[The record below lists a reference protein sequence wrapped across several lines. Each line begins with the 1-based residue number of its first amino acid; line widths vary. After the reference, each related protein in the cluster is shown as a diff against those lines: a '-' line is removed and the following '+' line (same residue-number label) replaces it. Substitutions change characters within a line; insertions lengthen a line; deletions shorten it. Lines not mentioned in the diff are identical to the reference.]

1 MTRPSRVVVDKQ
13 ALRHN
18 LQRVKQL
25 APRSRVM
32 AIIKADAYGHG
43 IVRVA
48 KTLAA
53 ADAFGVACLEE
64 AQQLREAGVKND
76 IVMLE
81 GPHKAQD
88 LPQIAQL
95 KLDIVIHNAHQVDMI
110 EKISLDVPLQC
121 WAKIDTGMHRLGFS
135 PQEFPDVLRRLQACK
150 TIKPTLRLMTHL
162 ATANEQQHPLT
173 GKQLDSFSQLCGDIA
188 LEKTIAN
195 SAAVLNLP
203 QSHFDW
209 VRPGLMLYGVSPMV
223 DSMAS
228 DHGLKP
234 VMTLESEII
243 AIQHLRTGEP
253 VGYGATWNCPEDMPV
268 GIVAAGYGDGFPRHA
283 RSGTP
288 VLVND
293 VRCALVGRA
302 SMDMLTID
310 LRNQPD
316 ARIGDRVVL
325 WGENLPIEEV
335 AQHADTIPYE
345 LLCGVHKRLSCI
357 ERG

>member
-25 APRSRVM
+25 APNSRIM

-48 KTLAA
+48 KTLSA
-53 ADAFGVACLEE
+53 ADAFGVAFMEE
-64 AQQLREAGVKND
+64 AQQLRDAGIKNA
-76 IVMLE
+76 IVLLE

-88 LPQIAQL
+88 LPQIAEL
-95 KLDIVIHNAHQVDMI
+95 DLDIVIHNVHQIDNI
-110 EKISLDVPLQC
+110 EKAGLEKPLQG
-121 WAKIDTGMHRLGFS
+121 WVKIDTGMHRLGFS
-135 PQEFPDVLRRLQACK
+135 LDDFPEVLQRLRACK
-150 TIKPTLRLMTHL
+150 SVKPGLRLMTHL

-173 GKQLDSFSQLCGDIA
+173 GKQLDSFDQLCSDIE

-195 SAAVLNLP
+195 SAAVLSLP
-203 QSHFDW
+203 QTHVDW

-223 DSMAS
+223 DSMAAEH
-228 DHGLKP
+228 DLKP

-243 AIQHLRTGEP
+243 AIQHLTAGEP
-253 VGYGATWNCPEDMPV
+253 VGYGATWSCPEDMSV

-302 SMDMLTID
+302 SMDMMTID

-325 WGENLPIEEV
+325 WGESLPIEEV
-335 AQHADTIPYE
+335 AQHAGTIPYE
-345 LLCGVHKRLSCI
+345 LLCGVHKRLSFI